1 MHRAALGSFKPAL
14 ISKGLRPNWR
24 RVSPFGRCFK
34 PALISKGLRRK
45 QCCVSHVMRFQ
56 TSPDFKGI
64 KTALSCAT
72 LPTFKFQTSPDFKGI
87 KTAEEAA
94 KFCQFFMFQTS
105 PDFKGIKTCSSPS
118 KTERW
123 CFKPALIPKGL
134 RPRVVPVVEEVY
146 FQAQKPVK
154 RHAAGR
160 GRSRAAATW
169 DDSSRP
175 RRFPYPRCRLH
186 APPHPVVTCHPLR
199 RTCNRLGFDESN
211 PLHGR
216 LPECKCWHC
225 GRSRWGSA
233 FLHSACLRRRTAC
246 WP

>member
-1 MHRAALGSFKPAL
+1 MFLSLSFKPAL
-14 ISKGLRPNWR
+14 ISKGLRQPHLQDF
-24 RVSPFGRCFK
+24 RVSRW
-34 PALISKGLRRK
+34 
-45 QCCVSHVMRFQ
+45 FQ

-64 KTALSCAT
+64 KTGCRLQN
-72 LPTFKFQTSPDFKGI
+72 PRP
-87 KTAEEAA
+87 AA
-94 KFCQFFMFQTS
+94 FQTS

-211 PLHGR
+211 PYGIVPTETLHA
-216 LPECKCWHC
+216 KN
-225 GRSRWGSA
+225 
-233 FLHSACLRRRTAC
+233 RRRHDQTGTDAGNGER
-246 WP
+246 WR